1 MIKLETLGM
10 YENSHVNPVL
20 TSQSAVKNYSFI
32 TVAGVPYLVAND
44 LSGDNAYVDD
54 VTFAA
59 GEYLN
64 GWDLTKWVNQKLVID
79 EGHITYGSGESYAS
93 ITAGTTLL
101 KAKSD
106 GTLEITSEAPS
117 SGVYFKVT
125 DKVTL
130 NGKAVKA
137 MIMVA

>member
-1 MIKLETLGM
+1 MIKVETVGM
-10 YENSHVNPVL
+10 IQNSHVEPTL
-20 TSQSAVKNYSFI
+20 TSENDVKNYSFI
-32 TVAGVPYLVAND
+32 TVDGVPYLVAND
-44 LSGDNAYVDD
+44 ITGDNAYVED
-54 VTFAA
+54 VTIAA

-125 DKVTL
+125 DKVIL